1 MLREK
6 IIVEIKEDTEA
17 GVVDVSIMVLGV
29 DVWLACFDNEDQAR
43 SFIKVMFDELNKTA
57 RFVCSYEIL

>member
-29 DVWLACFDNEDQAR
+29 DVWLACFDTEEQAR